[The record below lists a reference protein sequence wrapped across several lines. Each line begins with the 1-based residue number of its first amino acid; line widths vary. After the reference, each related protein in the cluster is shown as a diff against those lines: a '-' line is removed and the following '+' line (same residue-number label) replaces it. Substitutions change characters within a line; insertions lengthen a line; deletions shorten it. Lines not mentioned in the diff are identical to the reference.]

1 MKKWWSYIQNKYIFA
16 TVLFMIYSLFLD
28 DVDIFTIVNHNR
40 KLNKLEVSKMETAH
54 KLDSTQHLLE
64 TLRYDDQL
72 ESFAREHKLYKKED
86 EDIFVISKE

>member
-1 MKKWWSYIQNKYIFA
+1 MKKLWSYIQNKYIFA
-16 TVLFMIYSLFLD
+16 TVLFVIYSLFLD

-40 KLNKLEVSKMETAH
+40 KLNKLEISKTETSH
-54 KLDSTQHLLE
+54 KLDSTQNLLG
-64 TLRYDDQL
+64 TLKYDDQL